1 MTPTAE
7 LTPSKPIIDSIFGN
21 AVAVDGDAVAVGQ
34 AYKNHAYVFV
44 KPVAGWT
51 NENETAELS
60 PTGAVT
66 LTSLVS
72 QSRFEA
78 RLWWSASPRLPTPA
92 APPFV
97 EPPGG
102 WTNLTRAAKLS
113 ASGGT
118 PNDYFGSSVFTNG
131 NLALVGAMFAVG
143 KRTRKAPRMFS
154 SNRRKLGSPLR
165 SSIKE

>member
-72 QSRFEA
+72 QSRFDA
-78 RLWWSASPRLPTPA
+78 RLWWSASPRLPIPA
-92 APPFV
+92 APLFV
-97 EPPGG
+97 NPWGMDEYD
-102 WTNLTRAAKLS
+102 
-113 ASGGT
+113 ASREAVCIRW
-118 PNDYFGSSVFTNG
+118 DAQRLFWLVSVHKRQS
-131 NLALVGAMFAVG
+131 GAG
-143 KRTRKAPRMFS
+143 
-154 SNRRKLGSPLR
+154 RRDVR
-165 SSIKE
+165 HRR